1 MQDQGHMKIQ
11 PTLKS
16 MYTNGYKYKQ
26 KQSSLVCSYKL
37 FSWKTSYYGKLSGN
51 CELHQLVITN
61 IGVVL
66 ILELLY
72 YLKAFNI
79 FFASF
84 ISHSQIQEL
93 RPKLAFYNISNFH
106 IDGQVGDTPV
116 SQK

>member
-66 ILELLY
+66 ILELMY
-72 YLKAFNI
+72 YLKALNI

-84 ISHSQIQEL
+84 IFPFTDSGATSKACIL
-93 RPKLAFYNISNFH
+93 
-106 IDGQVGDTPV
+106 
-116 SQK
+116 